1 MYTPILYY
9 HTLDAMEKASTI
21 SADLHY
27 LASVGKKP
35 AETQDASTNTNPGK
49 CYTGNLQK
57 PTISGVASWLVVI
70 FGRVSKCS
78 KFVKWKTVF
87 CALISYFK
95 KN

>member
-1 MYTPILYY
+1 
-9 HTLDAMEKASTI
+9 MEKASTI

-57 PTISGVASWLVVI
+57 PTISGVAS
-70 FGRVSKCS
+70 
-78 KFVKWKTVF
+78 
-87 CALISYFK
+87 
-95 KN
+95 